1 MKIQSKTKALLVN
14 DRHGKV
20 EEFIQI
26 RIKQTERNSETRE
39 FTFETKDILVLNKGS
54 ETESFQVH
62 KDRNGNECV
71 YHYAETFAQ
80 YKQRKAALKLLYP
93 TTLTG
98 DDLDDYLLQ
107 LVLLD
112 DVTKAG
118 YYGVEFEKL

>member
-1 MKIQSKTKALLVN
+1 MKIISKTKAILVN
-14 DRHGKV
+14 DRQGKL

-26 RIKQTERNSETRE
+26 RIKQTDRNSETRE
-39 FTFETKDILVLNKGS
+39 FTFETKDILVLNKGL
-54 ETESFQVH
+54 ENESFQVH
-62 KDRNGNECV
+62 KDRNGSECIY
-71 YHYAETFAQ
+71 YHKKTFAQ
-80 YKQRKAALKLLYP
+80 YKQQKAALKLLYP

-118 YYGVEFEKL
+118 YYGVEFEKM

>member
-1 MKIQSKTKALLVN
+1 MKIISKTKAILVN
-14 DRHGKV
+14 DREGKL

-26 RIKQTERNSETRE
+26 RIKQTDRNSETRE
-39 FTFETKDILVLNKGS
+39 FTFETKDILVLNKGL
-54 ETESFQVH
+54 ENESFQVH
-62 KDRNGNECV
+62 KNRNGDECI
-71 YHYAETFAQ
+71 YYNKKTFAQ
-80 YKQRKAALKLLYP
+80 FKQQKAALKLLYP

-118 YYGVEFEKL
+118 YYSVEFEKM